1 MLEFH
6 GIVGGVLQRTAA
18 LECLRRA
25 LRRSPA
31 VALLGPRQCGKSTLA
46 RQLVPQDSLRY
57 FDLEDPASLGRLESP
72 RNALEKLRGVV
83 VIDEIQRRPDL
94 FPLLRVL
101 CDRRPLPA
109 RFLVLGSASPQLL
122 RQSPES
128 LAGRLELVPLSGF
141 DLSEVGAAQADRLW
155 LRGGFPRSYLARS
168 GPDSMAWR
176 RDFVQTFLER
186 DLPALGVTMAAPALL
201 RFWTMLAHTHGD
213 LWKASDPARALALS
227 EPTVRRYLD
236 LMTGLYLVRQ
246 LPPWFENIGKR
257 QVRSPKVYLRDSGIL
272 HRLLGL
278 GSMRDLLAHP
288 KAGAS
293 WEGFVIEEVLRVVEP
308 DEAYF
313 WRTHTGAELDLLLIH
328 RGRRLGVE
336 IKRSDAPTL
345 TPSMRSAL
353 ADLHLDALAVI
364 HPGSIRYTIAERVEA
379 VPAAVLAAGD
389 PDALFPPERP
399 RRVRSR
405 TTSTGSP

>member
-1 MLEFH
+1 MAT
-6 GIVGGVLQRTAA
+6 VLVRTAA
-18 LECLRRA
+18 LERLRDA

-46 RQLVPQDSLRY
+46 RTVVPHDSLRY
-57 FDLEDPASLGRLESP
+57 FDLEDPASLARLETP
-72 RNALEKLRGVV
+72 RLALEKLRGIV

-109 RFLVLGSASPQLL
+109 RFLVLGSASPELL
-122 RQSPES
+122 RQSSES
-128 LAGRLELVPLSGF
+128 LAGRLEIVPLAGF
-141 DLSEVGAAQADRLW
+141 GLSEVGAKAADRLW
-155 LRGGFPRSYLARS
+155 LRGGFPRAYLARS
-168 GPDSMAWR
+168 GTDSMIWR

-186 DLPALGVTMAAPALL
+186 DLPALGVTLAAPALL

-236 LMTGLYLVRQ
+236 LMTGLYLIRQ
-246 LPPWFENIGKR
+246 LPPWFENVGKR

-272 HRLLGL
+272 HRLLGISSL
-278 GSMRDLLAHP
+278 PDLLAHP
-288 KAGAS
+288 KSGAS
-293 WEGFVIEEVLRVVEP
+293 WEGFIIEEVLRVVGP

-313 WRTHTGAELDLLLIH
+313 WRTHTGAELDLLLLH

-345 TPSMRSAL
+345 TPSMRHAL
-353 ADLHLDALAVI
+353 ADLRLDALSVI
-364 HPGSIRYTIAERVEA
+364 YPGRDRYPLADRVEA
-379 VPAAVLAAGD
+379 VPATALAAGD
-389 PDALFPPERP
+389 PEALFPPARRRP
-399 RRVRSR
+399 PEPAR
-405 TTSTGSP
+405 